1 MKLGKRILVIGGS
14 GFIGTHLCI
23 GLKTQGFKP
32 IILDRVAPTHVDAEF
47 HQCDISSDDSWSV
60 LLDSVE
66 AIYHLAWTTK
76 PQSSNDAPLYD
87 LQTNVVPGLRLLD
100 RLARR
105 SKLPRLIFVST
116 GGAIYGHTTDEKI
129 GEEHP
134 TFPLNAY
141 GVSKLAFEHYLRL
154 YRHLHN
160 LDYVIFRPSNP
171 YGEFQDPLGNQGVVS
186 VFLGKLAKGEEI
198 TIWGDG
204 SVIRDYFYVGDL
216 VAALLGCLD
225 YIPGDIYPR
234 VFNVGSGRGIDLR
247 QLIAIMSR
255 ITGRTAQIVYTNG
268 RKTDAPRIVLD
279 IDKICEQLNW
289 RPTTHIENGLT
300 RTWQWILS
308 LGL

>member
-1 MKLGKRILVIGGS
+1 MGKRILVIGGS

-23 GLKTQGFKP
+23 GLKTRGFKP

-47 HQCDISSDDSWSV
+47 HQCDMSNVDDSWST

-66 AIYHLAWTTK
+66 ALYYLAWTTK
-76 PQSSNDAPLYD
+76 PQSANDAPLYD
-87 LQTNVVPGLRLLD
+87 LQTNVVAGLRLLD
-100 RLARR
+100 MLALH
-105 SKLPRLIFVST
+105 SKPPRMVFVST
-116 GGAIYGHTTDEKI
+116 GGAIYGRTTDEKI

-160 LDYVIFRPSNP
+160 LDYLVFRPSNP
-171 YGEFQDPLGNQGVVS
+171 YGEFQDPLGNQGAVG
-186 VFLGKLAKGEEI
+186 VFLGRLAKGEEI
-198 TIWGDG
+198 TVWGDG
-204 SVIRDYFYVGDL
+204 SVIRDYLYVGDL
-216 VAALLGCLD
+216 VTALLGGLD
-225 YIPGDIYPR
+225 YIPGDAGPR

-247 QLIAIMSR
+247 QLIVIMSR

-268 RKTDAPRIVLD
+268 RKTDAPRIILD
-279 IDKICEQLNW
+279 IGRICERLNW
-289 RPTTHIENGLT
+289 KPTTDIENGLT